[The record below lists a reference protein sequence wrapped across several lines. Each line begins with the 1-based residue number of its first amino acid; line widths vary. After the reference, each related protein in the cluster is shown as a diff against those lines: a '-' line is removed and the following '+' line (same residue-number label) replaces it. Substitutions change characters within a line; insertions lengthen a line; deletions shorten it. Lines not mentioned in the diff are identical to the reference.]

1 MRLWRSTG
9 FHSESSE
16 NHPLLSPCSKSPLY
30 SSPSVSDFIIGWPHK
45 RQGTGSLGTEKWI
58 TPCLRNNSHHLF
70 GVDFSKVIP
79 NCRTECFSVK
89 NTQEA
94 RNKPPR
100 GFTNSLSGKLASESI
115 RKLRPASTLPAT
127 LSGFL
132 SHWHVWVSLEAIM
145 SSCESERGRG
155 ARIKKKKKKFRPS
168 LNGPGNVNVK
178 NYLILIIAL
187 LGVIQKLSISENPTL
202 KCFLLINCQ
211 KLHSAHFL
219 SLHLRAT
226 LESFLCKVKISNCE
240 K

>member
-1 MRLWRSTG
+1 MPE
-9 FHSESSE
+9 F
-16 NHPLLSPCSKSPLY
+16 
-30 SSPSVSDFIIGWPHK
+30 
-45 RQGTGSLGTEKWI
+45 
-58 TPCLRNNSHHLF
+58 
-70 GVDFSKVIP
+70 
-79 NCRTECFSVK
+79 
-89 NTQEA
+89 
-94 RNKPPR
+94 
-100 GFTNSLSGKLASESI
+100 
-115 RKLRPASTLPAT
+115 
-127 LSGFL
+127 
-132 SHWHVWVSLEAIM
+132 
-145 SSCESERGRG
+145 
-155 ARIKKKKKKFRPS
+155 KKKKKFRPS